1 MVCDNKEGG
10 GRPSQLRYNVLLPVN
25 TLQSPLQHSEGRG
38 EGCCSSSDKINIMT
52 AQSGLTEYL
61 HLEISAHCG
70 RNRLVI
76 AGY

>member
-52 AQSGLTEYL
+52 EYL